1 MAISAR
7 NIVTMTVTYVRKP
20 VLAVPVPESQP
31 AANPGPEQ
39 FAAAAGP
46 EPTDDGTR

>member
-20 VLAVPVPESQP
+20 VPAVPAPESQP
-31 AANPGPEQ
+31 AGSPGPEQ
-39 FAAAAGP
+39 FVAAAGP
-46 EPTDDGTR
+46 EPADNGT